1 MEYTIC
7 TREFE
12 RDYFWDNAHA
22 SPELA
27 ETARSDFFP
36 AFEGSM
42 TTSRFAALL
51 RRPGSPEEVVLCV
64 SVSTDRKDFRH
75 RPIRT
80 MAFLQ
85 AEKEPER
92 NWLSSFFAEC
102 LCHPDKE
109 TLYNAS
115 SPLAKAVES
124 LYQTHGTE
132 EFEKFCQSLPV
143 ANGDGKALVGNEAIP
158 RADPVARKE
167 IAATLPATLR
177 GTPPSLLVLTDRE
190 PAAVLESLGTL
201 FGPGTVRIFSKA
213 VSEAKELPEKGGPKK
228 YWLGGGLG
236 ITVAFCCILLA
247 VHTYSGRVAT
257 RGGGCGGSEGGSDQG
272 SLVVVPDTPE
282 VGKATGTMD
291 SEGALSPPEAP
302 KPEDKPIAPANEAKP
317 DDAVTDGDKTV
328 PGVVEQQELPDA
340 ADGVVPDAE
349 PSEEVNNGKGDEAE
363 SDTSEAEENS
373 VPPEAVEVE
382 ETADTPSSED
392 KPIVPASEP
401 HSDDEEIDG
410 ARGRESEGGAG
421 PVEEVRVPPAWVVT
435 DVDTAA
441 RAEAGD
447 VDAMGFVADGYMDLA
462 TSENIEASD
471 EERQAMFR
479 EAMSWVNRRAKIIVD
494 REGDIDSVRKRAEAG
509 DAAAQRNLGYR
520 YSLGIDV
527 EKDEALAFEWTKKA
541 AEQGDA
547 KAMFN
552 LANDYAKGQGV
563 GADAAEALGW
573 YRKAAGCWRELVTNG
588 GVQPGDCQALVIA
601 GQGLL
606 GEEGVSG
613 VRDPELGMEF
623 LELAALAGDATAQ
636 AEAGLGYMLGN
647 GVPQDMAKAVEWWRK
662 AAEGGECLAMLWL
675 GNAYERG
682 DGVAKDDCK
691 AKEYWERSH
700 AAGCPEATE
709 RLLSL
714 ADEYREGAEAGD
726 VSAQFFMGAALE
738 CGYGT
743 ERDAGEAVAWY
754 RKAAEQGHPGA
765 QAFLGYALL
774 AGEGTEKNAE
784 EAVEWFRK
792 AAGQGNS
799 EAQQNLGLCLFY
811 GNGCEENRGEAA
823 EWYRKAAEQGEA
835 GAMFNLGAC
844 YRDGTGVPE
853 DPAAAVDWFRRAAAL
868 GHPRAAAVLEQM
880 GQE

>member
-1 MEYTIC
+1 M
-7 TREFE
+7 
-12 RDYFWDNAHA
+12 
-22 SPELA
+22 
-27 ETARSDFFP
+27 
-36 AFEGSM
+36 
-42 TTSRFAALL
+42 
-51 RRPGSPEEVVLCV
+51 LCA
-64 SVSTDRKDFRH
+64 SVSTPRKDFIGA
-75 RPIRT
+75 PIRT
-80 MAFLQ
+80 MAFLRSEGEEAKQ
-85 AEKEPER
+85 LVA
-92 NWLSSFFAEC
+92 FFTEC
-102 LCHPDKE
+102 ICKSDKE
-109 TLYNAS
+109 TLYDAE
-115 SPLAKAVES
+115 SPVARAVEGI
-124 LYQTHGTE
+124 YQTKGLA
-132 EFEKFCQSLPV
+132 EFMGFCRSLPQV
-143 ANGDGKALVGNEAIP
+143 ERHEAVPSTGRFAIP
-158 RADPVARKE
+158 RDDVAARQ
-167 IAATLPATLR
+167 
-177 GTPPSLLVLTDRE
+177 SLAESLSALVEDDKPFLVVLTDRE
-190 PAAVLESLGTL
+190 PAAVLESLGSL
-201 FGPGTVRIFSKA
+201 FDHGTVRIFSGA

-228 YWLGGGLG
+228 YWIGGGLG
-236 ITVAFCCILLA
+236 STVALCGILLA

-349 PSEEVNNGKGDEAE
+349 PSEEGNNGKGDEAE

-410 ARGRESEGGAG
+410 ARGRDSEGGAG

-441 RAEAGD
+441 LAEGGD
-447 VDAMGFVADGYMDLA
+447 VDAMGFVAKGYMELA
-462 TSENIEASD
+462 ASENIEAGD
-471 EERQAMFR
+471 KERQAMLR
-479 EAMSWVNRRAKIIVD
+479 EALAWVNRRAKIIAD
-494 REGDIDSVRKRAEAG
+494 REGDVESVRKRAEAG

-520 YSLGIDV
+520 YSLGVDV
-527 EKDEALAFEWTKKA
+527 KKDESLAFEWTKKA

-563 GADAAEALGW
+563 VADAAEALGW
-573 YRKAAGCWRELVTNG
+573 YRKAAAGWRELVANG
-588 GVQPGDCQALVIA
+588 GVQAGDCQALVIT
-601 GQGLL
+601 GMDLL

-613 VRDPELGMEF
+613 VRAPELGLEF
-623 LELAALAGDATAQ
+623 LEIAALAGDAPTQ
-636 AEAGLGYMLGN
+636 AELGLRYMLGD
-647 GVPQDMAKAVEWWRK
+647 GVPQDMAKAAEWWRK
-662 AAEGGECLAMLWL
+662 AADGGECRAMLWL
-675 GNAYERG
+675 GTAYERG
-682 DGVAKDDCK
+682 DGVEKDDCK

-700 AAGCPEATE
+700 AAGWLAATE
-709 RLLSL
+709 KLLSL
-714 ADEYREGAEAGD
+714 ADEYREAAEAGD
-726 VSAQFFMGAALE
+726 ASAQFFMGAALE

-754 RKAAEQGHPGA
+754 RKAAEQGHLGA

-784 EAVEWFRK
+784 EAVAWFRK

-799 EAQQNLGLCLFY
+799 EAQQNLGLCLFC
-811 GNGCEENRGEAA
+811 GEGCEENQVEAA

-844 YRDGTGVPE
+844 YKDGTGVPE
-853 DPAAAVDWFRRAAAL
+853 DPAEAVVWFRRAAAL

-880 GQE
+880 AWE